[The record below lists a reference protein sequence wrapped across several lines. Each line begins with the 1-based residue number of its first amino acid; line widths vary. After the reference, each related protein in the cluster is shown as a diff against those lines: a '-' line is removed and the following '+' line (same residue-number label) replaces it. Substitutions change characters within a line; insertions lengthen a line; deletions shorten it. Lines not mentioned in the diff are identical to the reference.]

1 VPRRGR
7 RHRPPQVRRATG
19 LAPVL
24 LGAALLVLALGFASS
39 AAALFAAIP
48 ASAVGALL
56 LVAGTDLAMSKRLF
70 DARPHCWPAIAIA
83 AGATALVNPAVGL
96 AAGWAV
102 ELGRTLDGRLAR
114 RDAPGRMP

>member
-1 VPRRGR
+1 MHRLP
-7 RHRPPQVRRATG
+7 HRPMHRHTHRLVRR
-19 LAPVL
+19 PI
-24 LGAALLVLALGFASS
+24 GAALLALALAFASS

-48 ASAVGALL
+48 TSAVGALL
-56 LVAGTDLAMSKRLF
+56 LVAGTDLAVSKRLF

-102 ELGRTLDGRLAR
+102 ELGRTLGGRLAR
-114 RDAPGRMP
+114 RDALGRMP